1 MFEMEKWAQTRL
13 FSSCKF
19 RTPFYGRS
27 IAGLALLKDVWGPD
41 NRDMLILTYGGELA
55 SHPSGMSAALD
66 HMEKSGAAGIVLAR
80 DSMEKAAVDVL
91 ARECERRGLILAEM
105 TDSISFV
112 DFIRK
117 FYNYMPC
124 AATGELCSYGEIFQR
139 FQSAFFTH
147 GLDRLLKELH
157 DWTGRQTAL
166 VVGQDTYVH
175 PRTPI
180 LDPVIFYPVYWQKE
194 SARSP
199 FVHVRRYTAAQPPI
213 YILQADLYKNS
224 LPFGMLFLIGN
235 GEKFK
240 ETDYYLLNY
249 ASILC
254 TGLSDLNLRSR
265 QIAAL
270 FAKVR
275 RENTLTGPELEL
287 LPEEGNALV
296 LQEFHNAL
304 PGTAVTGAEDYLA
317 YLLHYHFPRNLCY
330 SFKDNE
336 LLIFISTEDVENFVR
351 KLTAL
356 LNTTGRQ
363 YHVGISRKYNRS
375 QVVTAFS
382 EATHAVKMAGLLDYG
397 QTPCHFHQLG
407 IYRLFTYPENPWAVN
422 QMLGEMDVLLNVL
435 DNEKK
440 DILTL
445 TVRTFVKNNFS
456 YQKTAD
462 ELFTHVN
469 TVRYRI
475 HQLEELWNV
484 DLSSTEGRLLFSVL
498 SKLLPLWM
506 QEFYNQ
512 QSGQS
517 GGEER

>member
-1 MFEMEKWAQTRL
+1 MFEMEQWAQTRL

-19 RTPFYGRS
+19 HTPFYGR
-27 IAGLALLKDVWGPD
+27 AVTGLALFSEAGEPD
-41 NRDMLILTYGGELA
+41 HTGRLILTYGKELA
-55 SHPSGMSAALD
+55 RCPEGTASALD
-66 HMEKSGAAGIVLAR
+66 RLEKSGAAGLIICC
-80 DSMEKAAVDVL
+80 DSPDGILVEEL
-91 ARECERRGLILAEM
+91 ARECESRSLILAELPFP
-105 TDSISFV
+105 SSFT
-112 DFIRK
+112 DFIRM
-117 FYNYMPC
+117 FYSCMPC
-124 AATGELCSYGEIFQR
+124 AATGEICDYGEIFQR
-139 FQSAFFTH
+139 LQSAFFSH
-147 GLDRLLKELH
+147 GLDQLLRELYR
-157 DWTGRQTAL
+157 WTGRQTAL

-194 SARSP
+194 SALSP
-199 FVHVRRYTAAQPPI
+199 FVYVRRYNATQPPT

-265 QIAAL
+265 QIQAL
-270 FAKVR
+270 FAKIR
-275 RENTLTGPELEL
+275 RENTLTGAELEL
-287 LPEEGNALV
+287 LPEEGYALA

-304 PGTAVTGAEDYLA
+304 PGTAVTGAEDYLS

-330 SFKDNE
+330 SFQNNE
-336 LLIFISTEDVENFVR
+336 LLIFASTEDVENFCR
-351 KLTAL
+351 KLTSL

-363 YHVGISRKYNRS
+363 YHVGISRKYDRA

-382 EATHAVKMAGLLDYG
+382 EAIHAVKMAGLLDYG
-397 QTPCHFHQLG
+397 QNPCFFHQLG

-422 QMLGEMDVLLNVL
+422 QMLGEMDVMLNDL

-475 HQLEELWNV
+475 HQLEELWNA

-498 SKLLPLWM
+498 AKLLPLWM
-506 QEFYNQ
+506 QEFYNRQ
-512 QSGQS
+512 P
-517 GGEER
+517 GEDEGR

>member
-1 MFEMEKWAQTRL
+1 MFEIEKWAQTRL

-19 RTPFYGRS
+19 HTPFYGRTVT
-27 IAGLALLKDVWGPD
+27 GLTLFQEAAGPD
-41 NRDMLILTYGGELA
+41 NGNQLILTYREDLLSLPLGI
-55 SHPSGMSAALD
+55 SPALD
-66 HMEKSGAAGIVLAR
+66 HLEKSGAAGLIVASGSA
-80 DSMEKAAVDVL
+80 DAAALDGL
-91 ARECERRGLILAEM
+91 ARECEKRSLVLCEM
-105 TDSISFV
+105 TGSASFA
-112 DFIRK
+112 DFIHE
-117 FYNYMPC
+117 FSSCMSC
-124 AATGELCSYGEIFQR
+124 SATGEICSYGEVFQR
-139 FQSAFFTH
+139 FQSAFYYH

-157 DWTGRQTAL
+157 DWTGCQTAL

-194 SARSP
+194 AALSP
-199 FVHVRRYTAAQPPI
+199 FVYVRRYAATQPPT

-224 LPFGMLFLIGN
+224 LPFGMLFLVGN
-235 GEKFK
+235 GENFK
-240 ETDYYLLNY
+240 ETDYFLLNY

-254 TGLSDLNLRSR
+254 TGPSDLNLRSR
-265 QIAAL
+265 QIEAL
-270 FAKVR
+270 FAKIC

-287 LPEEGNALV
+287 LPAEGYALAF
-296 LQEFHNAL
+296 QEFHNSL
-304 PGTAVTGAEDYLA
+304 PKTAVTGAEDYLS
-317 YLLHYHFPRNLCY
+317 YLLHYHFPRGLCY
-330 SFKDNE
+330 SFKNNQ
-336 LLIFISTEDVENFVR
+336 LLIFVSTKNVENFCR

-363 YHVGISRKYNRS
+363 YHVGISRSYGRA

-382 EATHAVKMAGLLDYG
+382 EAIHAVKMAGLLDYG
-397 QTPCHFHQLG
+397 QTPCFFHQLG

-422 QMLGEMDVLLNVL
+422 QMLGEMDVMLNDL

-440 DILTL
+440 DVLTL

-475 HQLEELWNV
+475 HQLEELWNA

-498 SKLLPLWM
+498 AKLLPLWM
-506 QEFYNQ
+506 QEFYNPKPD
-512 QSGQS
+512 
-517 GGEER
+517 EEGR

>member
-1 MFEMEKWAQTRL
+1 MFEMEQWARTRL

-19 RTPFYGRS
+19 HTPLYGR
-27 IAGLALLKDVWGPD
+27 AVTGLVLIRESEGAD
-41 NRDMLILTYGGELA
+41 NTDRLVLTYVDDLARCPGGV
-55 SHPSGMSAALD
+55 SSALD
-66 HMEKSGAAGIVLAR
+66 QLKKSGAAGLIVRCGLSGVAA
-80 DSMEKAAVDVL
+80 MEEL
-91 ARECERRGLILAEM
+91 ARECERRSLILAELPSAL
-105 TDSISFV
+105 TFTNFIQSFHT
-112 DFIRK
+112 
-117 FYNYMPC
+117 YTPC
-124 AATGELCSYGEIFQR
+124 AATGEICDYGEIFHR
-139 FQSAFFTH
+139 FQSAFFSR
-147 GLDRLLKELH
+147 GLDHLLKELYQ
-157 DWTGRQTAL
+157 WTGCQTAL

-194 SARSP
+194 SALSP
-199 FVHVRRYTAAQPPI
+199 FVYVRRYNATQPPT

-240 ETDYYLLNY
+240 ETDYHLLNY

-265 QIAAL
+265 QIQAL
-270 FAKVR
+270 FAKIR
-275 RENTLTGPELEL
+275 RENTLTGAELEL
-287 LPEEGNALV
+287 LPEEGHALA

-304 PGTAVTGAEDYLA
+304 PGTAVTGAEDYLS

-330 SFKDNE
+330 SFQNND
-336 LLIFISTEDVENFVR
+336 LLVFASTEDVENFCR
-351 KLTAL
+351 KLTSL

-363 YHVGISRKYNRS
+363 YHVGISRKYDRA

-382 EATHAVKMAGLLDYG
+382 EAIHAVKMAGLLDYG
-397 QTPCHFHQLG
+397 QNPCFFHQLG

-422 QMLGEMDVLLNVL
+422 QMLGEMDVMLNDL

-475 HQLEELWNV
+475 HQLEELWNA

-498 SKLLPLWM
+498 AKLLPLWM
-506 QEFYNQ
+506 QEFYCRQ
-512 QSGQS
+512 P
-517 GGEER
+517 GEDEGR